1 MTTST
6 PGAVLATKPA
16 KRLALDVS
24 RVADRFLKDI
34 REDLD
39 NDRLVCPSLPD
50 VAVRVRK
57 VLEDPAASGNDI
69 AKVIRTDPA
78 LSAQVVRVANSAYYR
93 GAAPAKDLHAAVVR
107 LGDDVVQ
114 HVVMLLVVAQ
124 LYRVD
129 TRAGITKHLQRLWQH
144 STLVASISE
153 LLAQRYTVLQPEVA
167 MLAGLIHDIG
177 VLPVLVR
184 AQKVES
190 IMADERILQRLLA
203 DLHPETGRVV
213 LEKWCFPQELIA
225 VAAEHEKLDRRSGEL
240 PDYIDLVQIANLL
253 CYSGSDHPLAEVDP
267 GALAA
272 TGKLGA
278 SPEDLEDIVR
288 YASAEVAGLRALLQR
303 DR

>member
-6 PGAVLATKPA
+6 PGAAPAIKPS

-24 RVADRFLKDI
+24 RVAERFLKDI
-34 REDLD
+34 REDLA

-50 VAVRVRK
+50 VAMRVRK
-57 VLEDPAASGNDI
+57 VLEDPAASGGDI
-69 AKVIRTDPA
+69 TKVISTDPA
-78 LSAQVVRVANSAYYR
+78 LSAQVIRVANSAYYR
-93 GAAPAKDLHAAVVR
+93 GAAPTKDLHTAVVR

-114 HVVMLLVVAQ
+114 HIVMLLVVAQ
-124 LYRVD
+124 LYRVEA
-129 TRAGITKHLQRLWQH
+129 RAGITKHLLRLWQH
-144 STLVASISE
+144 STLVATIAE

-203 DLHPETGRVV
+203 ELHPQTGRVV
-213 LEKWCFPQELIA
+213 LETWSFPQELVT
-225 VAAEHEKLDRRSGEL
+225 VAAEHEDLERRSGEL
-240 PDYIDLVQIANLL
+240 ADYVDLVQLANLL

-267 GALAA
+267 AALAA

-278 SPEDLEDIVR
+278 TPEELEDIVR
-288 YASAEVAGLRALLQR
+288 YASAEVAGLRSLLQS